1 MRVFAR
7 VSASAIFFPRACNPK
22 STLLWEAG
30 ARSNPKF
37 QFYLPP
43 VSQIVYALGTLLIG
57 VQVAGHLLITLLRFI
72 VGYAIA
78 AVVAVILGIVL
89 GYFRFAHSLA
99 AIVIEFLRPMPSVA
113 IIPVAIL
120 VLGIGDAMIV
130 AVTVYA
136 SVWPILVNTVDG
148 VRQIERTL
156 VDTGRTFGLSRRRIL
171 WQVVLPAASPY
182 ILTGLRISLSIAL
195 ILVTTAEML
204 AGSKGIGFFIL
215 DQERSMNNANVYAG
229 VILVASLGYG
239 LNQTFL
245 CVEHKALRWR
255 RGQLS
260 GSGRV

>member
-1 MRVFAR
+1 MRDFNWSGWSVFA
-7 VSASAIFFPRACNPK
+7 VLL
-22 STLLWEAG
+22 LLWEAG

-57 VQVAGHLLITLLRFI
+57 AQVAGHLLITLLRFI

-156 VDTGRTFGLSRRRIL
+156 IDTGRTFGLSRRRIL

-229 VILVASLGYG
+229 VILVASLGYA

-245 CVEHKALRWR
+245 CVEQKALRWR